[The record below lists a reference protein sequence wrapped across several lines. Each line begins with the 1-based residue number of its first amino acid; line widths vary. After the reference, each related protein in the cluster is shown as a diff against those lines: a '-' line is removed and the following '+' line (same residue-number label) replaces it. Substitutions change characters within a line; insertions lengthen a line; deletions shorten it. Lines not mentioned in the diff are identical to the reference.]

1 MVYYLPQ
8 LLMILLALLPYRGFL
23 PVVRGKRSH
32 AYSVF
37 SGEVARVIDSSELER
52 GLCLSVHSPAL
63 LTSER
68 IWRYNFLLF
77 LRVLDF

>member
-8 LLMILLALLPYRGFL
+8 LLMILLELLPYRGFL

-32 AYSVF
+32 SYSVF
-37 SGEVARVIDSSELER
+37 SGEVARVVDSSKIER
-52 GLCLSVHSPAL
+52 GLCLSVHSLTL

-68 IWRYNFLLF
+68 ICRYNF
-77 LRVLDF
+77 RVVLTS